1 MPRNLRLV
9 KYLLDGLITL
19 DLVVATDR
27 GLAAATLS
35 NTLSRS
41 GHAAVEIH
49 SVNSDRRVV
58 LDTEIDVFADTE
70 TEVTSLREVALA
82 ELVLL
87 NLQSTLQDFLSL
99 WSADSDVHSDLLVT
113 TDTEGSDSVA
123 GLACELLIC

>member
-1 MPRNLRLV
+1 
-9 KYLLDGLITL
+9 
-19 DLVVATDR
+19 VVATDR